1 MLPNRTSGERD
12 ATQPQA
18 RDQTEPTLPNAT
30 NRVNFGRRNS
40 LDSERSALRR
50 FATVFGAVSWSPA
63 SHVVPGEVVS
73 PAVERTPARSLTDDD
88 LRALLGT

>member
-1 MLPNRTSGERD
+1 
-12 ATQPQA
+12 
-18 RDQTEPTLPNAT
+18 
-30 NRVNFGRRNS
+30 
-40 LDSERSALRR
+40 LRR